1 MVSSNQNPKILLVDV
16 DEISRGKFSDKL
28 QHSGFSVFEALDA
41 SSALD
46 LLSNNAFDLILI
58 DSNLPGSNVAD
69 FLHSVHQL
77 PRMQQIPILLLT
89 PCSDIASIKEA
100 YKAGITDF
108 INKSDDI
115 DLGVER
121 IRYVLRNSQLT
132 KELSA
137 RQKQLEQV
145 HKVAKLGY
153 WRLGYWRLDLKNRA
167 FFLSDEAKQ
176 IFGIENDSFDNTLM
190 NYLDLIHVS
199 DRDVV
204 KATIN
209 NCLYDTS
216 PFSIDHRIVNSRGA
230 KHYVHTQGDV
240 SFDEGGKSAS
250 IVGTVQDIT
259 ERKRAEATF
268 EHLALYDSL
277 TDLCNRRLFQNRLA
291 HSMAIAHRDEKLLAV
306 CFFDLDNFK
315 PINDNLGHPIGDELL
330 RTVARRLKNTMRHG
344 DIIARI
350 SGDEFALAIEGLSS
364 VEELE
369 MIVEKLRRRLAEPYS
384 IHGHKIYVTASIGL
398 ALYPLDGSDRDAMM
412 RYADAAMYQAK
423 SLGGNSYCYYSSE
436 MSDKSR
442 RRLDMEYKLRHALE
456 KNQLRLFYQPQIDVK
471 SGAVIGTEALLRW
484 VHPKFGLLPPAK
496 FLSIAEDTGLIFP
509 IARWVLKTACEQTR
523 EWREQGYGNLN
534 VAVNMSSRQFAED
547 NMVEYVEQLTK
558 QAKFDPGC
566 LRIEINENVAMQYN
580 PESNDGLSEL
590 KALGIQL
597 VIDDFGSGQSSM
609 THLQKLPID
618 ALNID
623 RSFIMNIADRE
634 RDGSTAKAII
644 ALAHNLGLRVCA
656 EGIETATQV
665 EFLKKYYCDEMQGN
679 FLCPPVPADQVTK
692 ILSDNYSNTPLSSEC
707 H

>member
-1 MVSSNQNPKILLVDV
+1 MVSSSKNSKILLIDV
-16 DEISRGKFSDKL
+16 NETSRRKLSDKL
-28 QHSGFSVFEALDA
+28 KRSDFSVFEALDIK
-41 SSALD
+41 SSME
-46 LLSNNAFDLILI
+46 LLRNNAIDLVLVDVKIP
-58 DSNLPGSNVAD
+58 DANVTD
-69 FLHSVHQL
+69 FCHSVHQL
-77 PRMQQIPILLLT
+77 PAMTQVPILLLT
-89 PCSDIASIKEA
+89 EASDIACIKTA

-108 INKSDDI
+108 LNKSDDI
-115 DLGVER
+115 DLAVER
-121 IRYVLRNSQLT
+121 IRYVLRNSKLT
-132 KELSA
+132 KDLSA

-153 WRLGYWRLDLKNRA
+153 WRLDLGNKA

-176 IFGIENDSFDNTLM
+176 IFGIKNNKFDHTLIS
-190 NYLDLIHVS
+190 YLDLIHIS

-209 NCLYDTS
+209 NCIYDAS
-216 PFSIDHRIVNSRGA
+216 PFSIDHRIVNSHGA

-240 SFDEGGKSAS
+240 SCDDEGQPVA

-291 HSMAIAHRDEKLLAV
+291 HSMGIAHRDEKLLAI

-315 PINDNLGHPIGDELL
+315 SINDNLGHPIGDELL
-330 RTVARRLKNTMRHG
+330 RTVARRLKSTMRHG
-344 DIIARI
+344 DIISRI
-350 SGDEFALAIEGLSS
+350 SGDEFALAIEGLNS

-423 SLGGNSYCYYSSE
+423 SLGGNCYCYYSNE

-456 KNQLRLFYQPQIDVK
+456 KNQLRIFYQPQIDVN
-471 SGAVIGTEALLRW
+471 SGIIVGTEALLRW
-484 VHPKFGLLPPAK
+484 VHPKFGLLPPVK
-496 FLSIAEDTGLIFP
+496 FLSIAEDTGLILP
-509 IARWVLKTACEQTR
+509 IARWVLKTACEQTAQ
-523 EWREQGYGNLN
+523 WHKQGYSQLN
-534 VAVNMSSRQFAED
+534 IAVNMSSRQFAED
-547 NMVEYVEQLTK
+547 SMVEYVEQLTW
-558 QAKFDPGC
+558 QAKLNLNR
-566 LRIEINENVAMQYN
+566 LRIEINENVAMQYDPGN
-580 PESNDGLSEL
+580 NDRLADL

-597 VIDDFGSGQSSM
+597 VIDDFGAGQSSM
-609 THLQKLPID
+609 NHLQKLPID
-618 ALNID
+618 ALSID

-634 RDGSTAKAII
+634 RDGATAKAII
-644 ALAHNLGLRVCA
+644 ALAHNLDLRVNA

-665 EFLKKYYCDEMQGN
+665 DFLKKYKCDEMQGN
-679 FLCPPVPADQVTK
+679 FLSPPVPADQISK
-692 ILSDNYSNTPLSSEC
+692 ILSDNYALQALSSEC

>member
-1 MVSSNQNPKILLVDV
+1 MAGSTKKPKILLVDV
-16 DEISRGKFSDKL
+16 DETSRRIFSDTLK
-28 QHSGFSVFEALDA
+28 QSSFSVFEALE
-41 SSALD
+41 STSALD
-46 LLSNNAFDLILI
+46 LLSNNDFDLILI
-58 DSNLPGSNVAD
+58 DTSLLNSNVSD
-69 FLHSVHQL
+69 FLGSVRRL
-77 PRMQQIPILLLT
+77 PSMQQVPILLLT
-89 PCSDIASIKEA
+89 PCSDIASIKNA

-108 INKSDDI
+108 INKSDNV
-115 DLGVER
+115 DLAVQR
-121 IRYVLRNSQLT
+121 IHYALRNSQLT
-132 KELSA
+132 KDLSA

-153 WRLGYWRLDLKNRA
+153 WRLDIKNRA

-176 IFGIENDSFDNTLM
+176 IFGIEKNSFDNTLIS
-190 NYLDLIHVS
+190 YLDLIHIS

-240 SFDEGGKSAS
+240 SFDDGGKSAA

-344 DIIARI
+344 DIISRI

-398 ALYPLDGSDRDAMM
+398 ALYPLDGSDREAMM

-423 SLGGNSYCYYSSE
+423 SLGGNSYCYYSNE

-456 KNQLRLFYQPQIDVK
+456 KNQLRLFYQPQIDIK

-484 VHPKFGLLPPAK
+484 VHPKFGLLPPDK
-496 FLSIAEDTGLIFP
+496 FLSIAEDTGFIFP

-523 EWREQGYGNLN
+523 RWSEQGYGNLN
-534 VAVNMSSRQFAED
+534 VAINMSSRQFAED
-547 NMVEYVEQLTK
+547 KMIEYVEQYTK
-558 QAKFDPGC
+558 QAKFDPSH
-566 LRIEINENVAMQYN
+566 LRIEINENVAMHYN
-580 PESNDGLSEL
+580 PENNSTLSDL
-590 KALGIQL
+590 KALGVQL

-634 RDGSTAKAII
+634 RDGATAKAII
-644 ALAHNLGLRVCA
+644 SLAHNLGLRVGA
-656 EGIETATQV
+656 EGIETATHV

-679 FLCPPVPADQVTK
+679 FLCPPIPADQMGK
-692 ILSDNYSNTPLSSEC
+692 ILSEDYSITPLSTEC